1 MCYCEVWGDS
11 VRWKYWSWFLFLFF
25 HQCVSDLALSF
36 LFLLLFSLSTADTGR
51 LTFSTMCKH
60 SDDIPQLFF
69 VSFSVLV
76 WLSNII
82 DIWNWLTLREKKNVE
97 VVHYPLPEHSWWVDA
112 NHLFAVLLFWKKVG
126 AWHTGIDLP
135 IQMGVVLNCRVN
147 VSVGPQEDRMMTSG
161 RHTVADIYCNCCQQL
176 VGWKYV
182 LFTYTHLLASA
193 FGCQYH
199 VIRLSQ
205 KLFNPI
211 YWLWQE
217 SAYEKSQKYKEGKF
231 ILER

>member
-1 MCYCEVWGDS
+1 MIVEHNWPL
-11 VRWKYWSWFLFLFF
+11 K
-25 HQCVSDLALSF
+25 LA
-36 LFLLLFSLSTADTGR
+36 
-51 LTFSTMCKH
+51 
-60 SDDIPQLFF
+60 
-69 VSFSVLV
+69 
-76 WLSNII
+76 
-82 DIWNWLTLREKKNVE
+82 DIWKLLTLCDKRKMLKLCITWCQNILDGLMPITFLQYCSFGRSLE
-97 VVHYPLPEHSWWVDA
+97 P
-112 NHLFAVLLFWKKVG
+112 G
-126 AWHTGIDLP
+126 IGIDLP

-161 RHTVADIYCNCCQQL
+161 RHSVADIYCNCCQQL